1 VIIVSSEDEQAKVKA
16 NVSTAAPPVTLE
28 QVSRLLVDGQERML
42 LLFMIDRSLGKQP
55 LANDSNAPKS
65 NVAGTSQHNTMP
77 PESSAVLTPQ
87 FGMPLNY
94 FEGQRT
100 PEQYNMNK
108 TAGPV
113 MGDRFQ
119 PV

>member
-1 VIIVSSEDEQAKVKA
+1 
-16 NVSTAAPPVTLE
+16 
-28 QVSRLLVDGQERML
+28 
-42 LLFMIDRSLGKQP
+42 

-94 FEGQRT
+94 FEDRLH
-100 PEQYNMNK
+100 K
-108 TAGPV
+108 PV
-113 MGDRFQ
+113 RPIMED
-119 PV
+119 